1 MNEPKEAKEAGLRQT
16 AARTAESAERTAR
29 VRFLLDV
36 IHRAA
41 LHHGLWFTEVR
52 HQLGLRGA
60 LETLDAAWKRSL
72 DLQLHRLARLLG
84 FELQEGLPRPLLE
97 MEDAAFDQLLEGLCA
112 NWLAGDGVWFQ
123 AVEFAHGMNDA
134 KRCNDSVWAQFA
146 PLEAWSIK
154 RLLGLPERPGLEGLK
169 QALAWRIYARINVQS
184 CSQEGP
190 NRLVFRMEECR
201 VQSARKRK
209 GLPDYP
215 CKSAGLVEYT
225 YFARAI
231 DERIVTECIGCPP
244 DPHPGGWYCAWRFT
258 LSEGG

>member
-1 MNEPKEAKEAGLRQT
+1 VNEQDAGNRVGPRGGASRPGEGLDR
-16 AARTAESAERTAR
+16 AGR

-36 IHRAA
+36 IHRSA

-52 HQLGLRGA
+52 HQLGMVRA
-60 LETLDAAWKRSL
+60 LEALEAAWSRSL
-72 DLQLHRLARLLG
+72 AIQLQRLAHTLG
-84 FELQEGLPRPLLE
+84 FPLEQGLPRPLLE
-97 MEDAAFDQLLEGLCA
+97 MEEDALDALVDGLCA

-134 KRCNDSVWAQFA
+134 KRCNDSVWAQFS

-154 RLLGLPERPGLEGLK
+154 RLLGLPERPGLAGLK

-184 CSQEGP
+184 FEEEGP
-190 NRLVFRMEECR
+190 DRLVFRMEECR

-231 DERIVTECIGCPP
+231 DERIVTECLGCPP
-244 DPHPGGWYCAWRFT
+244 DPHPEAWWCAWRFT
-258 LSEGG
+258 LREP